1 MEQNLNTETELE
13 NQQQQMQQPEGTGNA
28 INFATIFTA
37 VVLNWKWFVLSI
49 VICLGLAAVYLRYAT
64 PIYQVSAKLLI
75 KDNDQNSPNSANK
88 NAMLNSATLG
98 LISNSNGF
106 DNEMEILTSHSL
118 ALQVVKDMK
127 IYVDYYFVG
136 KVKDE
141 LLYRQQPINV
151 DMDEAHL
158 NKLNMP
164 VQLKITR
171 EDNNYKIS
179 GTCYVPVD
187 KLASKGPFK
196 FERTVQSIPSTIY
209 TRVGAIQLTQSPYA
223 VMKDGES
230 IKVFIYSPQM
240 AANKYVEELSATQT
254 SKTTTIAQLTLN
266 DEDPQRALDYVQR
279 LSVCYNQQANVDKNE
294 IARRTEQFINGRLE
308 KINAELG
315 NTEGQLESYK
325 RRNNV
330 VELKT
335 NATGAY
341 TNATEYQ
348 QKLSEANTQ
357 VALISEMQIYM
368 NNPKNHFQPLP
379 SNVGLDDQASTALIS
394 NYNEL
399 LQKRSLLL
407 QSASENSPSVI
418 PLTSQ
423 ISEMERAIRRALVQA
438 RKNLEIQRNALAVEY
453 GKYQGQVGETPEQ
466 ERMLTQIGR
475 QQEVKSGLYLML
487 LQKREE
493 NSISLAATADKGKLI
508 DGPSLGK
515 KVSPKS
521 SIILLVALMLALAIP
536 SLILFLL
543 EFFRYKIEGH
553 EDVAKLTTL
562 PIIADIAVSSETAK
576 TKGEIVVHENMNNQ
590 MEEIFRSMR
599 TNIQFMLE
607 KDEKVI
613 MFTSSTSGEGKT
625 FVASN
630 LAMSFALLGKRV
642 LLVGLDIRKPRL
654 ANLFEIDDL
663 VHGITNLLVKES
675 PTWEDVEKQLL
686 PSGVNKNLTLLM
698 AGPTPPNPAE
708 LVTRKSLGIT
718 FDLLRQHFDY
728 IIVDTAPVGLVT
740 DTLQIAK
747 VCDTTVYVCR
757 ADYTPKESFEMI
769 NGLAFSKK
777 MPKMSIVV
785 NGIDMSKKKNGY
797 YYGYGKYGKYGR
809 YARNLRSST
818 YGSYGSYGH
827 YGHYGS
833 YGSYGHYGHYGS
845 YGSYGNY
852 GNYGSYGD
860 YKDSHYS
867 NEKDDSIKQ

>member
-209 TRVGAIQLTQSPYA
+209 TRVGVIQLTQSPYA

-576 TKGEIVVHENMNNQ
+576 TKGEIVVHENKNNQ

-757 ADYTPKESFEMI
+757 ADYTPKENFEMI

-818 YGSYGSYGH
+818 YGSYGSYG
-827 YGHYGS
+827 
-833 YGSYGHYGHYGS
+833 
-845 YGSYGNY
+845 NY